1 MQYGHFDNKN
11 REYVIDRVDL
21 PVSWTNYIGVGDMY
35 GVFNHTAGGY
45 LLYKSPEYHR
55 ITRFRPNGVP
65 MDGPGHYVYLR
76 DEEDGDYW
84 SVSWQPVGKPK
95 EHFSCRHG
103 LSYVKYCS
111 DYSGIEATQTLF
123 VAMDDPVEIWDVKLR
138 NVSGRQRKISVFS
151 YLEFSFH
158 QIDMD
163 NRNFQMSLYAAGSRF
178 EDGVIEHDLFYEE
191 NGYQFFTADFE
202 PDGFDCLRDSF
213 IGSYRT
219 ERNPLVVESGEC
231 RSSFEKGGNHCGCLK
246 KTLVL
251 NPGEEARLIFLLGE
265 GGADTGKAMREKYT
279 PERVDGDFARLA
291 RFWDGKL
298 SALQID
304 TPNEGMNTE
313 INLWNLYQSEIN
325 VMFSRFTSFIEVGGR
340 TGLGYRDTA
349 QDAMMVPHSNPEK
362 CRSRLVELLR
372 ALTWEGYGLHL
383 FEPRWFEPEREQQ
396 SFKSP
401 TVIPTPDKSQI
412 VHGIKDACAD
422 DALWL
427 VASVV
432 QYIRETGELDFAD
445 MSVTYAD
452 GGEGTVYE
460 HLKRIL
466 DFSAR
471 EVGQNGICK
480 GLRADWNDCLNL
492 GGGESAMVSFLHYWA
507 LGHFIALARRLGR
520 TEDAEKYEG
529 LAEKVKETCEKVL
542 WDGKWYIRGIT
553 ADNRKIG
560 TQTDAEG
567 RVHMESNTWAVLSGV
582 ASPERGISA
591 MDSVN
596 EYLFTEYGLM
606 LNAPCYTR
614 PDDGIGFVTRVYPG
628 LKENGAIFSHPNP
641 WAWCAEAVLGRGSR
655 AMKFYNAL
663 CPALQN
669 DKIEIRQSEPYS
681 YCQFVVGKDHSAFG
695 RARHP
700 FMTGSSG
707 WAYYAATQ
715 YLLGVRPDFDGLRVD
730 PCVPADWKEFSVSRK
745 WRGAEYIIHVTNPK
759 GVEKGV
765 ASLTADGKPVELL
778 PVLPAGS
785 VCRAEVIMG

>member
-1 MQYGHFDNKN
+1 MQYGYFDNKR
-11 REYVIDRVDL
+11 REYVIDRIDL
-21 PVSWTNYIGVGDMY
+21 PVSWTNYIGLKDMY

-45 LLYKSPEYHR
+45 LLYKSSEYHR

-76 DEEDGDYW
+76 DDETGDYW

-95 EHFSCRHG
+95 EHYSCRHG
-103 LSYVKYCS
+103 LSYIKYHC
-111 DYSGIEATQTLF
+111 DYSGIDAQQTLF
-123 VAMDDPVEIWDVKLR
+123 VAVDDPVEIWDVRLR
-138 NVSGRQRKISVFS
+138 NDSGKRRKLSVFT

-158 QIDMD
+158 HVAMD
-163 NRNFQMSLYAAGSRF
+163 NQNFQMSLYAAGSRY
-178 EDGVIEHDLFYEE
+178 EDGVIEHDLYYEE
-191 NGYQFFTADFE
+191 NGYQFFTSDFT
-202 PDGFDCLRDSF
+202 PDGFDCLRDTF
-213 IGSYRT
+213 IGPYRT
-219 ERNPLVVESGEC
+219 ERNPLVVETGIC
-231 RSSFEKGGNHCGCLK
+231 GGSFQKGGNHCGGLK
-246 KTLVL
+246 KSLTLG
-251 NPGEEARLIFLLGE
+251 PGEEVRLIFLLGE
-265 GGADTGKAMREKYT
+265 GGLEEGRRMRQKYT
-279 PERVDGDFARLA
+279 AARVDEDFARTA
-291 RFWDGKL
+291 RIWDEKL
-298 SALQID
+298 SCLQVS
-304 TPNEGMNTE
+304 TPNAGMNTE
-313 INLWNLYQSEIN
+313 LNIWNLYQSEIN

-340 TGLGYRDTA
+340 VGLGYRDTA
-349 QDAMMVPHSNPEK
+349 QDAMMVPHSNPGK
-362 CRSRLVELLR
+362 CRDRLVELLR
-372 ALTWEGYGLHL
+372 ALTREGYGLHL
-383 FEPRWFEPEREQQ
+383 FEPSWFEPEQEQQ

-401 TVIPTPDKSQI
+401 TVVPTPDKGSI
-412 VHGIKDACAD
+412 VHGLKDACAD

-427 VASVV
+427 VSSIV
-432 QYIRETGELDFAD
+432 QYVRETGDFGFVD
-445 MSVTYAD
+445 QVVTYAD

-460 HLKRIL
+460 HMKKIL

-507 LGHFIALARRLGR
+507 IGNFVALARKLGR
-520 TEDAEKYEG
+520 WEDAADYAAMG
-529 LAEKVKETCEKVL
+529 QKVKEVSQRVL
-542 WDGKWYIRGIT
+542 WDGKWFIRGIT

-560 TQTDAEG
+560 TQADTEG
-567 RVHMESNTWAVLSGV
+567 KVHMESNTWAVLSGV
-582 ASPERGISA
+582 ADHDRGISA
-591 MDSVN
+591 MDAVD

-606 LNAPCYTR
+606 LNAPCYTV

-669 DKIEIRQSEPYS
+669 DKIEVRQAEPYS
-681 YCQFVVGKDHSAFG
+681 YCQFVVGRDHTAFG

-715 YLLGVRPDFDGLRVD
+715 YLLGVKPDFDGLVID
-730 PCVPADWKEFSVSRK
+730 PCIPADWKEYTVLRR
-745 WRGAEYIIHVTNPK
+745 WRGAEYRIHVTNPK

-765 ASLTADGKPVELL
+765 ASITVNGRQVDKVSVMPM
-778 PVLPAGS
+778 GS
-785 VCRAEVIMG
+785 VNEVAVIMG